1 MKHSLRAFWHRNYRL
16 FFSGQLL
23 SLIGTW
29 IQQLATG
36 WLVYRL
42 TGSAWLLGVTAF
54 ASQIALLLLAPFGGL
69 WADRVDRRKLLL
81 ATQALAMAQ
90 ALALALL
97 AYSGLVAVWHV
108 VLMAALLGV
117 VMAFDMP
124 IRQSFTLE
132 MVPAKED
139 LPSAIA
145 FNGFMQNTGRMIGP
159 AIAGILLHWS
169 SEAFCFLL
177 NGVSKIAVIAAIA
190 AMNVRSEARAPNR
203 GVWASLKE
211 GLHYAAQLAPAR
223 RLLPA
228 LAIVSFMIT
237 PYQALMPIF
246 AGQVFAGGADTLGFL
261 MGAAG
266 IGGVTGL
273 LCLAARQQ
281 LPGLTRWIT
290 AGATVSGMALVG
302 FAYSPFLPL
311 SLLLIGGV
319 GFGMI
324 VAAMS
329 VSTILQ
335 TVSEVAKRGRLMAF
349 YTMAFMG
356 MQPLGSLAAGALA
369 SWIGARHT
377 LAIGGALTVLCAWRL
392 SRGLP
397 RLRAELRPLYRALG
411 IGKTEGEAPRG

>member
-1 MKHSLRAFWHRNYRL
+1 MKHSLRAFRHRNYRL

-54 ASQIALLLLAPFGGL
+54 ASQIAMFVLAPFGGL

-81 ATQALAMAQ
+81 ATQVLAMAQ
-90 ALALALL
+90 GLALAAL
-97 AYSGLVAVWHV
+97 AYSGLIEVWHIV
-108 VLMAALLGV
+108 VMAALLGV

-132 MVPAKED
+132 MVPDKRD

-159 AIAGILLHWS
+159 AIAGMMLHVS

-177 NGVSKIAVIAAIA
+177 NGVSKIAVIVAIV
-190 AMNVRSEARAPNR
+190 AMNVRSAPR
-203 GVWASLKE
+203 RPHGGMWASLVE
-211 GLHYAAQLAPAR
+211 GLQYARQLAPAR
-223 RLLPA
+223 WLLPA
-228 LAIVSFMIT
+228 LAVVSFTIT

-246 AGQVFAGGADTLGFL
+246 AAEEFAGGADTLGFL

-266 IGGVTGL
+266 IGGVSGL

-281 LPGLTRWIT
+281 LQGLTRWT
-290 AGATVSGMALVG
+290 VAGAAVAGTAMLT
-302 FAYSPFLPL
+302 FAYSPYLPL
-311 SLLLIGGV
+311 SLLLVGGV
-319 GFGMI
+319 GFGMMLT
-324 VAAMS
+324 AMS

-335 TVSEVAKRGRLMAF
+335 TVSEDSKRGRVMSF

-356 MQPLGSLAAGALA
+356 MQPLGSLVAGALA

-377 LAIGGALTVLCAWRL
+377 LALSGLCSMLCAYALW
-392 SRGLP
+392 RGLP
-397 RLRAELRPLYRALG
+397 ALRAELRPLYQALG
-411 IGKTEGEAPRG
+411 ITRG

>member
-1 MKHSLRAFWHRNYRL
+1 MKHSLRAFRHRNYRL

-54 ASQIALLLLAPFGGL
+54 ASQIAMLLLAPFGGL

-81 ATQALAMAQ
+81 ITQALSMVQ
-90 ALALALL
+90 GLALAAL
-97 AYSGLVAVWHV
+97 AYSGLIQVWHIV
-108 VLMAALLGV
+108 VMAALLGI

-145 FNGFMQNTGRMIGP
+145 FNGFMQNMGRMLGP
-159 AIAGILLHWS
+159 AIAGLLLHSS

-177 NGVSKIAVIAAIA
+177 NGVSKIAVLAAIV
-190 AMNVRSEARAPNR
+190 AMTVRSEPRK
-203 GVWASLKE
+203 GTSGIWASLGE
-211 GLHYAAQLAPAR
+211 GVRYAVDLAPAR
-223 RLLPA
+223 WLLPV
-228 LAIVSFMIT
+228 LSIVSFMIT
-237 PYQALMPIF
+237 PYQALMPIY
-246 AGQVFAGGADTLGFL
+246 AAEVFSGGADTLGFL
-261 MGAAG
+261 IGAAG
-266 IGGVTGL
+266 IGGVLGL

-281 LPGLTRWIT
+281 LQGLTRWTIGGAGT
-290 AGATVSGMALVG
+290 AGVAMMG

-311 SLLLIGGV
+311 SLVLIAGV

-324 VAAMS
+324 VTAMS

-335 TVSEVAKRGRLMAF
+335 TVSEDAKRGRIMGF

-356 MQPLGSLAAGALA
+356 MQPVGSLAAGALA
-369 SWIGARHT
+369 SWIGARHA
-377 LAIGGALTVLCAWRL
+377 LALGGLCSALSALWL
-392 SRGLP
+392 WRGLP
-397 RLRAELRPLYRALG
+397 QLRAGLRPLYRALG
-411 IGKTEGEAPRG
+411 ISRV

>member
-1 MKHSLRAFWHRNYRL
+1 MKHSLRAFRHRNYRL

-54 ASQIALLLLAPFGGL
+54 ASQIAMFVLAPFGGL

-81 ATQALAMAQ
+81 ATQILAMVQ
-90 ALALALL
+90 GLALAAL
-97 AYSGLVAVWHV
+97 AYSGMIEVWHIV
-108 VLMAALLGV
+108 VMAGLLGV

-132 MVPAKED
+132 MVPDKAD

-159 AIAGILLHWS
+159 AIAGMMLHVS

-177 NGVSKIAVIAAIA
+177 NGVSKIAVIAAIL
-190 AMNVRSEARAPNR
+190 AMNVRSAPRAPHA
-203 GVWASLKE
+203 GLWSSLKE
-211 GLHYAAQLAPAR
+211 GVRYAKELAPAR
-223 RLLPA
+223 WLLPV
-228 LAIVSFMIT
+228 LAVVSFTIT

-246 AGQVFAGGADTLGFL
+246 AAEVFVGGADTLGFL

-266 IGGVTGL
+266 IGGVAGL

-281 LPGLTRWIT
+281 LRGLTRWT
-290 AGATVSGMALVG
+290 VAGAAVAGTAMFS
-302 FAYSPFLPL
+302 FAYSPYLPL
-311 SLLLIGGV
+311 SLVLVGGV
-319 GFGMI
+319 GFGMMLT
-324 VAAMS
+324 AMS

-335 TVSEVAKRGRLMAF
+335 TVSEDSKRGRVMSF

-369 SWIGARHT
+369 SWIGARHA
-377 LAIGGALTVLCAWRL
+377 LALGGLCSVLCGYVLWR
-392 SRGLP
+392 RLP
-397 RLRAELRPLYRALG
+397 SLREELRPLYQALG
-411 IGKTEGEAPRG
+411 IPRS

>member
-1 MKHSLRAFWHRNYRL
+1 MKHSLRAFRHRNYRL

-54 ASQIALLLLAPFGGL
+54 ASQIAMLVLAPFGGL

-90 ALALALL
+90 GLALAAL
-97 AYSGLVAVWHV
+97 AYSGLIQVWHIV
-108 VLMAALLGV
+108 VMAALLGI

-132 MVPAKED
+132 MVPDKDD

-159 AIAGILLHWS
+159 AVAGLLLHEF

-177 NGVSKIAVIAAIA
+177 NGVSKIAVIAAIV
-190 AMNVRSEARAPNR
+190 AMNVRSAPRASR
-203 GVWASLKE
+203 AGLWASLVE
-211 GLHYAAQLAPAR
+211 GVRYARALAPAR
-223 RLLPA
+223 WLLPV
-228 LAIVSFMIT
+228 LAIVSFSVT

-246 AGQVFAGGADTLGFL
+246 AAEVFAGGADTLGFL
-261 MGAAG
+261 IGAAG
-266 IGGVTGL
+266 IGGVIGL
-273 LCLAARQQ
+273 LALAARQQ
-281 LPGLTRWIT
+281 LRGLTRWT
-290 AGATVSGMALVG
+290 VAGAAVSGTAMIA
-302 FAYSPFLPL
+302 FAYSPYLPL
-311 SLLLIGGV
+311 SLALIGAV
-319 GFGMI
+319 GFGMMLT
-324 VAAMS
+324 AMS

-335 TVSEVAKRGRLMAF
+335 TVSEDSKRGRVMSF

-356 MQPLGSLAAGALA
+356 MQPLGSLVAVALA
-369 SWIGARHT
+369 SWVGARHT
-377 LAIGGALTVLCAWRL
+377 LALGGACCALCAYFLW
-392 SRGLP
+392 RGLP
-397 RLRAELRPLYRALG
+397 ELRAELRPLYEALG
-411 IGKTEGEAPRG
+411 IARN

>member
-1 MKHSLRAFWHRNYRL
+1 MKHSLRAFRHRNYRL

-54 ASQIALLLLAPFGGL
+54 ASQIAMLVLAPIGGL

-81 ATQALAMAQ
+81 ATQMLAMAQ
-90 ALALALL
+90 GLALAAL
-97 AYSGLVAVWHV
+97 AYSGLIEVWHIV
-108 VLMAALLGV
+108 VMAALLGV

-132 MVPAKED
+132 MVPDKAD

-159 AIAGILLHWS
+159 AIAGLLLHVS

-177 NGVSKIAVIAAIA
+177 NGVSKIAVIVAIL
-190 AMNVRSEARAPNR
+190 AMNVRSAPRAPHR
-203 GVWASLKE
+203 GLWASLAE
-211 GLHYAAQLAPAR
+211 GVRYARQLAPAR
-223 RLLPA
+223 WLVPV
-228 LAIVSFMIT
+228 LAVVSFTIT
-237 PYQALMPIF
+237 PYQTLMPIF
-246 AGQVFAGGADTLGFL
+246 AAEVFAGGADTLGFL
-261 MGAAG
+261 IGAAG
-266 IGGVTGL
+266 IGGVLGL
-273 LCLAARQQ
+273 LSLAARQQ
-281 LPGLTRWIT
+281 LQGLTRWT
-290 AGATVSGMALVG
+290 VAGAAVAGTAMFA
-302 FAYSPFLPL
+302 FAYSPVLPL
-311 SLLLIGGV
+311 SLLLIAGV
-319 GFGMI
+319 GFGMMLT
-324 VAAMS
+324 AMS

-335 TVSEVAKRGRLMAF
+335 TVSEDSKRGRVMSF

-356 MQPLGSLAAGALA
+356 MQPLGSLVAGGLA

-377 LAIGGALTVLCAWRL
+377 LALFGLCSALCAGLLW
-392 SRGLP
+392 RGLP
-397 RLRAELRPLYRALG
+397 RLNTELRPLYRALG
-411 IGKTEGEAPRG
+411 IGNS

>member
-1 MKHSLRAFWHRNYRL
+1 MKHSLRAFRYPNYRL

-23 SLIGTW
+23 SVIGTW
-29 IQQLATG
+29 VQQLAMS

-54 ASQIALLLLAPFGGL
+54 AGQIAMLLLAPFGGL

-81 ATQALAMAQ
+81 ATQVLAMLQ
-90 ALALALL
+90 ALGLAAL
-97 AYSGLVAVWHV
+97 AYSGLVQVWHV
-108 VLMAALLGV
+108 VVMASLLGV

-145 FNGFMQNTGRMIGP
+145 FNGFMQNTGRMLGP
-159 AIAGILLHWS
+159 ALAGLLLHSS

-177 NGVSKIAVIAAIA
+177 NGVSKIAVVAAIV
-190 AMNVRSEARAPNR
+190 AMTVRSVPRPARA
-203 GVWASLKE
+203 GVWAGLTE
-211 GLHYAAQLAPAR
+211 GCTYAWRLVPAR
-223 RLLPA
+223 WLLPV
-228 LAIVSFMIT
+228 LAVVSFTVT

-246 AGQVFAGGADTLGFL
+246 AGRIFAGGADTLGFL

-266 IGGVTGL
+266 IGGVLGL
-273 LCLAARQQ
+273 LCLAARRG
-281 LPGLTRWIT
+281 LPGLTRWTLAGATT
-290 AGATVSGMALVG
+290 AGASLIG
-302 FAYSPFLPL
+302 FAYSPYLPL
-311 SLLLIGGV
+311 SLALMTGV

-324 VAAMS
+324 VTAMS

-335 TVSEVAKRGRLMAF
+335 TISEDTKRGRVMGF

-356 MQPLGSLAAGALA
+356 MQPVGSLCAGALA
-369 SWIGARHT
+369 SWLGARHA
-377 LAIGGALTVLCAWRL
+377 LAIGGACTLLCAYVLWHHL
-392 SRGLP
+392 SA
-397 RLRAELRPLYRALG
+397 LRVELKPIYRALG
-411 IGKTEGEAPRG
+411 IAGGMP

>member
-1 MKHSLRAFWHRNYRL
+1 MKHSLRAFRYRNYRL
-16 FFSGQLL
+16 FFSGQLI
-23 SLIGTW
+23 SVIGTW
-29 IQQLATG
+29 IQQLAMS

-54 ASQIALLLLAPFGGL
+54 AGQIAMLALAPFGGL

-81 ATQALAMAQ
+81 ATQVLAMLQ
-90 ALALALL
+90 GLGLALL
-97 AYSGLVAVWHV
+97 TYSGLVEVWHV
-108 VLMAALLGV
+108 IVMAALLGV

-145 FNGFMQNTGRMIGP
+145 FNGFMQNTGRMVGP
-159 AIAGILLHWS
+159 AIAGLLLHSS

-177 NGVSKIAVIAAIA
+177 NGVSKIAVIVAIL
-190 AMNVRSEARAPNR
+190 AMSVRSLPRPGRSGIWE
-203 GVWASLKE
+203 SLKE
-211 GLHYAAQLAPAR
+211 GAVYAWRLAPAR
-223 RLLPA
+223 WLLPVLA
-228 LAIVSFMIT
+228 LVSFTIT

-246 AGQVFAGGADTLGFL
+246 AGEVFAGGADTLGFL

-273 LCLAARQQ
+273 LCLAARHR
-281 LPGLTRWIT
+281 LPGLTRWIVAGSAVAGT
-290 AGATVSGMALVG
+290 AMIG
-302 FAYSPFLPL
+302 FSYSPFLPL
-311 SLLLIGGV
+311 SLVLLAGV

-324 VAAMS
+324 VTAMS

-335 TVSEVAKRGRLMAF
+335 TVAEDEKRGRVMGF

-369 SWIGARHT
+369 SAIGARHA
-377 LAIGGALTVLCAWRL
+377 LALGGLCSLLCAYTLWR
-392 SRGLP
+392 RLP
-397 RLRAELRPLYRALG
+397 ALRLELRPIYRALG
-411 IGKTEGEAPRG
+411 IGASDGGTP

>member
-1 MKHSLRAFWHRNYRL
+1 MKHSLRAFRHRNYRL

-54 ASQIALLLLAPFGGL
+54 ASQIAMLVLAPFGGL

-81 ATQALAMAQ
+81 ATQVLAMVQ
-90 ALALALL
+90 GLALALL
-97 AYSGLVAVWHV
+97 AYSGLLEVWHI

-132 MVPAKED
+132 MVPDKAD

-159 AIAGILLHWS
+159 AIAGMLLHVS

-177 NGVSKIAVIAAIA
+177 NGVSKIAVIAAIL
-190 AMNVRSEARAPNR
+190 AMNVRSAPR
-203 GVWASLKE
+203 REYAGLWASLKE
-211 GLHYAAQLAPAR
+211 GLRYAVQLAPAR
-223 RLLPA
+223 WLLPV
-228 LAIVSFMIT
+228 LAIVSFTIT

-246 AGQVFAGGADTLGFL
+246 AAEVFAGGADTLGFL

-273 LCLAARQQ
+273 LCLAARQH
-281 LPGLTRWIT
+281 LAGLTRWII
-290 AGATVSGMALVG
+290 AGGAVSGTALIG
-302 FAYSPFLPL
+302 FAYSPFLPM
-311 SLLLIGGV
+311 SLVLIAGV

-324 VAAMS
+324 VTAMS

-335 TVSEVAKRGRLMAF
+335 TVSEDAKRGRVMGF

-356 MQPLGSLAAGALA
+356 MQPLGSLVAGALA

-377 LAIGGALTVLCAWRL
+377 LALGGVCTAMSAYVLWRN
-392 SRGLP
+392 LP
-397 RLRAELRPLYRALG
+397 QLRAELRPLYQALG
-411 IGKTEGEAPRG
+411 ITRG

>member
-1 MKHSLRAFWHRNYRL
+1 MKHSLRAFRHRNYRL

-54 ASQIALLLLAPFGGL
+54 ASQIAMLVLAPFGGL

-81 ATQALAMAQ
+81 ATQTLAMVQ
-90 ALALALL
+90 GLALAAL
-97 AYSGLVAVWHV
+97 AYSGLVEVWHIV
-108 VLMAALLGV
+108 VMAALLGV
-117 VMAFDMP
+117 VMGFDMP

-132 MVPAKED
+132 MVPVKAD

-145 FNGFMQNTGRMIGP
+145 FNGFMQNAGRMIGP
-159 AIAGILLHWS
+159 AIAGLLLHVS

-177 NGVSKIAVIAAIA
+177 NGVSKIAVIAAIV
-190 AMNVRSEARAPNR
+190 AMNVRSAPR
-203 GVWASLKE
+203 RPHAGLWASLGE
-211 GLHYAAQLAPAR
+211 GLRYTRQLAPAR
-223 RLLPA
+223 WLLPV
-228 LAIVSFMIT
+228 LAIVSFTIT

-246 AGQVFAGGADTLGFL
+246 AAEVFAGGADTLGFL

-266 IGGVTGL
+266 IGGVLGL

-281 LPGLTRWIT
+281 LQGLTRWIVAGGTVAGT
-290 AGATVSGMALVG
+290 AMVG

-311 SLLLIGGV
+311 SLFLIAGV

-324 VAAMS
+324 VTAMS

-335 TVSEVAKRGRLMAF
+335 TVSEDAKRGRVMGF

-356 MQPLGSLAAGALA
+356 MQPLGSLVAGALA
-369 SWIGARHT
+369 SWIGARHA
-377 LAIGGALTVLCAWRL
+377 LALGGVCAALCAYLLWR
-392 SRGLP
+392 RLP
-397 RLRAELRPLYRALG
+397 RLRAQLRPLYQALG
-411 IGKTEGEAPRG
+411 ITRG